1 MLLGS
6 TTSRVNL
13 QDFSNIFK
21 KITVMQNFDCFLPS
35 KSVTSSKV
43 PAGVLRTLSSIY
55 DGAFSEI
62 RE

>member
-43 PAGVLRTLSSIY
+43 PTGVLRTLSSI
-55 DGAFSEI
+55 
-62 RE
+62 